1 VLPYYFQIPLGV
13 ILAIL
18 DPMLI
23 AVSKNGHAV
32 IAGKSI
38 VLNFPTQVFISLIRK
53 LL

>member
-1 VLPYYFQIPLGV
+1 MLPYYFQIPLGV

-18 DPMLI
+18 DPVLI
-23 AVSKNGHAV
+23 AVLKSGHAV

-38 VLNFPTQVFISLIRK
+38 VLKPPTQVFISLIQK